1 MFFSSSF
8 SLFSHPAALL
18 ALEVSASARFCDR
31 AAARFQLC
39 GTLAEQPTLA
49 QRTFVLELLPSSL
62 YVLAAFATLARRLQ
76 TNYHCGET
84 QM

>member
-1 MFFSSSF
+1 MFFLLHLFSF
-8 SLFSHPAALL
+8 SQPAALL

-49 QRTFVLELLPSSL
+49 QRTFGLDLLPSSL
-62 YVLAAFATLARRLQ
+62 CVLAAFATLARRLQ
-76 TNYHCGET
+76 TNYRRGET

>member
-1 MFFSSSF
+1 MFFLLISQA
-8 SLFSHPAALL
+8 AALP
-18 ALEVSASARFCDR
+18 ALEVSAAAGLCDR

-49 QRTFVLELLPSSL
+49 QRTFVLDLLPSSL
-62 YVLAAFATLARRLQ
+62 SVLAASATLARRLH
-76 TNYHCGET
+76 TNCHRGQT